1 MTKSQAST
9 YSDDV
14 IEAEI
19 KLNNPVV
26 INHDDDFIDLVKRAT
41 GQDISDE
48 GLMMFFL
55 GNQGKITLEDLARN
69 AGHDAIVI
77 RLWTKANDDT
87 IEASMKFKDE
97 MSSLGAIGGGIGRDG
112 QNLRAMF
119 DQNEI
124 IIFDKQRFKVPPSK
138 NEPRPRSLGAAAANV
153 SLRDLER
160 QESLEQQELA

>member
-1 MTKSQAST
+1 
-9 YSDDV
+9 
-14 IEAEI
+14 
-19 KLNNPVV
+19 
-26 INHDDDFIDLVKRAT
+26 
-41 GQDISDE
+41 
-48 GLMMFFL
+48 MFFL

-97 MSSLGAIGGGIGRDG
+97 MSSLGAIGRDG
-112 QNLRAMF
+112 LRAMF

-138 NEPRPRSLGAAAANV
+138 E
-153 SLRDLER
+153 
-160 QESLEQQELA
+160 